1 MFPSLK
7 LICLLTESPSLNVRL
22 LTEMKAGDD
31 EQTRTFRAR
40 RVHELLKAYDPDLV
54 EVLSLGWEA
63 FRVDLIECHG
73 RACWVSKHST
83 GTEVKGWVKVVYIYI
98 YIYGYMVLV
107 DVWGAFPWGSF
118 ATCHGPTCADHL
130 YINRSKYIY
139 IYHER

>member
-40 RVHELLKAYDPDLV
+40 RVHELLKAYDPDRV

-98 YIYGYMVLV
+98 YIWLYGLGRCLGCVSMGFVRHM
-107 DVWGAFPWGSF
+107 PW
-118 ATCHGPTCADHL
+118 ADM
-130 YINRSKYIY
+130 RRPSIY
-139 IYHER
+139 K

>member
-98 YIYGYMVLV
+98 YIWLYGLGRCLGCVSMGFVRHM
-107 DVWGAFPWGSF
+107 PW
-118 ATCHGPTCADHL
+118 ADM
-130 YINRSKYIY
+130 RRPSIY
-139 IYHER
+139 K